1 MVLLGARRAAR
12 LTGLLALAA
21 LAGAP
26 AAIAAP
32 RSRDTTVI
40 VRFAP
45 GTAPAAQRRAVRTA
59 DGRVVRSLRLIRA
72 LAARLPRAG
81 AHALARAPGIV
92 GVTPDARVRSA
103 RRTVAKWDPKQLGTT
118 FNQSTRALLAW
129 ANPLAP
135 VTGRGVAVAVLDTG
149 IDGGLA
155 DFKGADGRSRVVAS
169 AVTNPDATT
178 AEDLYGHGTHV
189 AGLVAGN
196 GLALPASDPLYGRY
210 VGTAPGANLVS
221 VKVSDD
227 HGNATLI
234 DVIAGLQFVV
244 DHRADYNIRVV
255 NLSLDSTVATSYRT
269 DPLDAAAEAAW
280 RHGIVVVASAGNLGT
295 AADAVSYA
303 PANDPYVITVGAA
316 DEHGTPA
323 TTDDTVA
330 SWSSRGTT
338 QDGFAKPDLVAP
350 GAHIIA
356 PLAPGSDFAAACPT
370 CLVDGRYFQL
380 SGTSMAAPI
389 VSGIAADLLSVR
401 PTLTPNQVKG
411 ALSLLRPTA
420 DGSHEVAADL
430 ALLAPSRALQ
440 ANAGLAPST
449 LLDPTSGDVDLTRAS
464 WKRASWSAAS
474 DGLQAGWARASWR
487 CDCAG
492 MTAGTGFTRASW
504 GMASWSSLFG

>member
-26 AAIAAP
+26 AAVAAP

-45 GTAPAAQRRAVRTA
+45 GTAPTAQRRAVRSA
-59 DGRVVRSLRLIRA
+59 GGRVVRNLQLIRA
-72 LAARLPRAG
+72 LAARVPRAG
-81 AHALARAPGIV
+81 ARALARRPGIIA
-92 GVTPDARVRSA
+92 VTPDARVRSA
-103 RRTVAKWDPKQLGTT
+103 GRTVAKWDPKQLGTT
-118 FNQSTRALLAW
+118 FDLSTRATFAW
-129 ANPLAP
+129 SNPLAP
-135 VTGRGVAVAVLDTG
+135 ATGRGVAVAVLDTG
-149 IDGGLA
+149 IDGGLP
-155 DFKGADGRSRVVAS
+155 DFKGEDGRSRVVAS

-196 GLALPASDPLYGRY
+196 GLTLPASDPLYGRY
-210 VGTAPGANLVS
+210 VGAAPGANLVS

-234 DVIAGLQFVV
+234 DVIAGLQFAV

-255 NLSLDSTVATSYRT
+255 NLSLDSTVATSYLT

-280 RHGIVVVASAGNLGT
+280 RHGIVVIASAGNLGT

-323 TTDDTVA
+323 TGDDTVA
-330 SWSSRGTT
+330 AWSSRGVT
-338 QDGFAKPDLVAP
+338 QDGFTKPDLVAP

-356 PLAPGSDFAAACPT
+356 PLAPGSDFAAACSA
-370 CLVDGRYFQL
+370 CVVDGRYFQL

-389 VSGIAADLLSVR
+389 VAGIAADVLSAR
-401 PTLTPNQVKG
+401 PGLTPDQVKG
-411 ALSLLRPTA
+411 ALKLTRPTA
-420 DGSHEVAADL
+420 DGSGEVAADL
-430 ALLAPSRALQ
+430 ALLAPARLLQ
-440 ANAGLAPST
+440 ANVGLVPST
-449 LLDPTSGDVDLTRAS
+449 LLTTKGGDIDPARAS

-474 DGLQAGWARASWR
+474 GGLQAGWARASWKCE
-487 CDCAG
+487 CDA
-492 MTAGTGFTRASW
+492 MTAGTGLTRASW